1 MLIKSVSVPFKP
13 LQSFSQGRYVILT
26 LLMSM
31 LWVMTGPAAAHDLTG
46 GDANFVGNNSGAA
59 IAPFI
64 YLGAKHMIT
73 GYDHILYLAGV
84 IFFLRQLRQV
94 VQFVTLFAI
103 GHSLTLILAVAANW
117 HVSEV
122 LIDGII
128 ALSVVYKALE
138 NMGGLDC
145 LGRWKPDSRGAV
157 FVFGLFHGLGLATSL
172 QAMSPSED
180 GLFINLISFNIG
192 VEIGQLLALSLLF
205 LLFTLWRRQANFDRY
220 AFASNTVIMCAGFVF
235 LLIQIGYGL
244 IPA

>member
-1 MLIKSVSVPFKP
+1 MRAYSAPSPGIFTLHEVQRWLIGS
-13 LQSFSQGRYVILT
+13 LIMAG
-26 LLMSM
+26 
-31 LWVMTGPAAAHDLTG
+31 LWLVCGPAMAHDLTG

-84 IFFLRQLRQV
+84 IFFLRHLKHV
-94 VQFVTLFAI
+94 VQFVTLFAV
-103 GHSLTLILAVAANW
+103 GHSLTLILAVAVNW

-122 LIDGII
+122 LIDAII

-138 NMGGLDC
+138 NMGGLDG
-145 LGRWKPDSRGAV
+145 LGRWKPDSRLAV

-172 QAMSPSED
+172 QAMAPAED
-180 GLFINLISFNIG
+180 GLFINLLSFNIG

-205 LLFTLWRRQANFDRY
+205 LLFTLLRRQSTFERY
-220 AFASNTVIMCAGFVF
+220 AFASNTVIMCAGFIF
-235 LLIQIGYGL
+235 LLIQIGNGL
-244 IPA
+244 IAV

>member
-1 MLIKSVSVPFKP
+1 MLTKNGLLPS
-13 LQSFSQGRYVILT
+13 QSLSTINRRQSLFLT
-26 LLMSM
+26 FLIISLG
-31 LWVMTGPAAAHDLTG
+31 LFAGPALAHDLTG
-46 GDANFVGNNSGAA
+46 GDASFVGNNSGAA
-59 IAPFI
+59 VAPFI

-138 NMGGLDC
+138 NMGGLDG
-145 LGRWKPDSRGAV
+145 LGRWKPDSRVAV

-205 LLFTLWRRQANFDRY
+205 LLFTLWRRQSAFERH
-220 AFASNTVIMCAGFVF
+220 AFASNTVLMCAGFLF
-235 LLIQIGYGL
+235 LFIQIGNGL
-244 IPA
+244 ISA

>member
-1 MLIKSVSVPFKP
+1 MKIFLAPTTR
-13 LQSFSQGRYVILT
+13 FSRAHET
-26 LLMSM
+26 LRWLGGVLMMFGLFLFCGSA
-31 LWVMTGPAAAHDLTG
+31 TAHDLTG

-84 IFFLRQLRQV
+84 IFFLRHLKHV
-94 VQFVTLFAI
+94 VQFVTLFAV

-138 NMGGLDC
+138 NMGGLDG
-145 LGRWKPDSRGAV
+145 LGRWKPDSRVAV

-172 QAMSPSED
+172 QAMAPAED
-180 GLFINLISFNIG
+180 GLLINLLSFNIG

-205 LLFTLWRRQANFDRY
+205 LLFTLLRRQSTFERY
-220 AFASNTVIMCAGFVF
+220 AFASNTVIMCAGFIF
-235 LLIQIGYGL
+235 LLIQIGNGL
-244 IPA
+244 IAV